1 MTIQVQ
7 RVIYCFSEFSGTN
20 LYFEWKYKK
29 KKICHQISFTLDFDP
44 CSPNLETCWMVL
56 LAYRTLPRQVLDIRW
71 RNVGNEVRVVW
82 FHCLESRTRSVNL
95 SPHWFPRVS
104 VCNLVWPYMALWLN
118 CIFAKIVIKPQKWG
132 TYCLDVIYSLWPIFF
147 KIVYPFQKWR
157 KLVLGKKLLKIMS
170 SFYLLRKEL

>member
-1 MTIQVQ
+1 M
-7 RVIYCFSEFSGTN
+7 IYCFSEFSGKN
-20 LYFEWKYKK
+20 LYFEWKYKEK
-29 KKICHQISFTLDFDP
+29 KCHLISFTLDFD
-44 CSPNLETCWMVL
+44 SPNLETCWMVL

-95 SPHWFPRVS
+95 SPYWSPCVS
-104 VCNLVWPYMALWLN
+104 VCNLVWSYMALWHN
-118 CIFAKIVIKPQKWG
+118 SIFPKFVKKPQKWG

-147 KIVYPFQKWR
+147 KIVYLFQKWR